1 MNRHKELWLEDGEGV
16 GDGRAEVS
24 PTVGGDGGQAAVSFT
39 PDTDGTG
46 SSFLLDS
53 FLSALLKK
61 MIQWCVGSSSL
72 FLIRDDM
79 IALDCIVN
87 GRCNLPVPFYI
98 HVLCLKTNS
107 ASSNRENPPAI
118 SCVMNLFSSSVTS
131 SSCLSLMFP
140 WASSS
145 IRSSLVN
152 FSCCTARSSMKSSSC
167 RSSLK

>member
-1 MNRHKELWLEDGEGV
+1 MNRHEELWLEDGEEV

-24 PTVGGDGGQAAVSFT
+24 STVGDGGQAAISFT

-46 SSFLLDS
+46 SGFLLDS
-53 FLSALLKK
+53 ILSALLKK
-61 MIQWCVGSSSL
+61 LIQWCVGSSPL

-79 IALDCIVN
+79 IAVDCILN
-87 GRCNLPVPFYI
+87 GCCNLPVPFCT

-107 ASSNRENPPAI
+107 ASSDRENAPAI
-118 SCVMNLFSSSVTS
+118 SCVMNLFSSSVAS
-131 SSCLSLMFP
+131 SSWLSLLFP

-145 IRSSLVN
+145 IRSSLVSC
-152 FSCCTARSSMKSSSC
+152 SCCTARSSMKSSFC